1 MQKEIKIRKYIFI
14 RISYIIK
21 FEIYDNF
28 VLELVGVYIVGY
40 SIVLTHMII
49 IMKCEASDIVLPNV
63 LVIVGET
70 VGEEEEA
77 G

>member
-1 MQKEIKIRKYIFI
+1 MTILF
-14 RISYIIK
+14 
-21 FEIYDNF
+21 
-28 VLELVGVYIVGY
+28 LELMGVYIVGY
-40 SIVLTHMII
+40 SFVLTHMII

-70 VGEEEEA
+70 IGEEEP